1 MINSIHVARLE
12 TSDNILLG
20 QYTQYLVSDRFI
32 VTIDFDK
39 ILQFSNKGQFIRT
52 LAKAGKG
59 PDEFSRVDAF
69 ALDGENDILYINHR
83 GDQKHIIVYNLQSGE
98 RIKRIPTGVDNLI
111 SRITVLNDTILAITP
126 RMNKDFNLYYLS
138 TSGEIIDGIT
148 PSGIKGIGL
157 ETQIEKTLNNL
168 YYMPKEYDTLYSLNR
183 TTKEPYCFFNVDD
196 RFTFDNNEIGNFIY
210 FSTITPSFMIVNKV
224 HASIKINDSDGETYS
239 MNGDKVI
246 SYWIDKEDFSVT
258 EITGYYNDYFG
269 IDEKFDPWKNYLFV
283 NNHLA
288 FLCYS
293 SIDLKQLIEETLE
306 SGGPDN
312 NIKQRITALNEQ
324 INENDNP
331 ILLIGKLK
339 TH

>member
-1 MINSIHVARLE
+1 M
-12 TSDNILLG
+12 
-20 QYTQYLVSDRFI
+20 
-32 VTIDFDK
+32 
-39 ILQFSNKGQFIRT
+39 
-52 LAKAGKG
+52 
-59 PDEFSRVDAF
+59 
-69 ALDGENDILYINHR
+69 
-83 GDQKHIIVYNLQSGE
+83 VYNLNSGE